1 MAVLPM
7 ACLLWPWAL
16 SGPFYMPLLSA
27 RQVPHA
33 IQHALTPLLPALLLA
48 PEMIAARCGL
58 GLGLR
63 WVRVS

>member
-48 PEMIAARCGL
+48 PEMLAVRARV
-58 GLGLR
+58 R
-63 WVRVS
+63 VRVRVSSP

>member
-1 MAVLPM
+1 M

-16 SGPFYMPLLSA
+16 SGPFYTPLLSA

-48 PEMIAARCGL
+48 PEMIAARC
-58 GLGLR
+58 
-63 WVRVS
+63 

>member
-16 SGPFYMPLLSA
+16 SGPFYTPLLSA

-48 PEMIAARCGL
+48 PEMIAARC
-58 GLGLR
+58 
-63 WVRVS
+63 